1 MISAEEAM
9 MITRSKVDVH
19 LEYIEKAI
27 VSAAENGETKVLLKT
42 EPYTEW
48 CRYSPSGCEKYV
60 VEKLKSLGFSVT
72 HLFIPSKY
80 QEVHLG
86 LEINWSGK

>member
-48 CRYSPSGCEKYV
+48 CR
-60 VEKLKSLGFSVT
+60 
-72 HLFIPSKY
+72 
-80 QEVHLG
+80 
-86 LEINWSGK
+86 